1 MRTPWGVHVAVAV
14 DTVMDTWKTFALAR
28 AKNKGEKRRA
38 GAAKEREGTEMGE
51 MGEGTVAEAF
61 TREEKECKEA
71 VWVFVQR
78 VFLSVSVCAVCIKYV
93 IQFIFYLCVSSEC
106 VLCVLACVCVSP
118 ICVLVFCKVF
128 GLQQATIRISD
139 KPLLKLLPVN
149 AGRQLPLFTC
159 PLYPPLDC

>member
-1 MRTPWGVHVAVAV
+1 MPWPEP
-14 DTVMDTWKTFALAR
+14 KTKAR
-28 AKNKGEKRRA
+28 KDEQEQQQRQKDRGQRWEK
-38 GAAKEREGTEMGE
+38 
-51 MGEGTVAEAF
+51 GEGTVEEAF

-93 IQFIFYLCVSSEC
+93 IQFIFYLCVSSVC
-106 VLCVLACVCVSP
+106 VCVQCVCWRVCVSP

>member
-1 MRTPWGVHVAVAV
+1 MENFCLGPSQKQRRE
-14 DTVMDTWKTFALAR
+14 KTSR
-28 AKNKGEKRRA
+28 SSSRDRKTGDRDGKKEKGQLK
-38 GAAKEREGTEMGE
+38 
-51 MGEGTVAEAF
+51 
-61 TREEKECKEA
+61 REEKECKEA